1 MLTQRWGIFWQPYQ
15 FSFHRWSLVV
25 LASMKLH
32 NFCLDWV
39 DAVPMRRF
47 YKDVR
52 EGDQWAVYDNAQ
64 DDDIFL
70 HGRALG
76 DC

>member
-1 MLTQRWGIFWQPYQ
+1 
-15 FSFHRWSLVV
+15 V

-39 DAVPMRRF
+39 DAAPMQRF